1 MTENCHPEFG
11 GDPGSIPKANR
22 VETLVVMSA
31 ALATE
36 LEEGK
41 TLELKLE
48 NCLALAALAAEML
61 SHPRP
66 RSQCDMLCVSA
77 SSICDLMFCR
87 TDSV

>member
-11 GDPGSIPKANR
+11 GGSGSISKANK

-31 ALATE
+31 TLATE

-61 SHPRP
+61 SQRGLNN
-66 RSQCDMLCVSA
+66 SDCDGLCVSA
-77 SSICDLMFCR
+77 SSICDLMFC
-87 TDSV
+87 